1 MNAETERVYRALRQ
15 SYLTEAPARL
25 AELRKEAE
33 AFRAGKA
40 RRRNGFAHGS
50 TSSPVRRRRMGRP
63 ISALARE
70 IENWLADTPSQT
82 AESADHLQGSMALAE
97 PRR

>member
-33 AFRAGKA
+33 AFRAGESQAAEWLRSRIHKLVQ
-40 RRRNGFAHGS
+40 
-50 TSSPVRRRRMGRP
+50 SSIFIIGVSRCNIAA
-63 ISALARE
+63 ISCVDAFFRLS
-70 IENWLADTPSQT
+70 I
-82 AESADHLQGSMALAE
+82 
-97 PRR
+97 